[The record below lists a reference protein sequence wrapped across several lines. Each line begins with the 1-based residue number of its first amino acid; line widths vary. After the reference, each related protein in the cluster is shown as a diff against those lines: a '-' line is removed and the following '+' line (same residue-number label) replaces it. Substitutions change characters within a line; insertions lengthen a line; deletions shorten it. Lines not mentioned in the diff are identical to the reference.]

1 MQETLDQV
9 IEHIRGAWRF
19 RRYALIAAW
28 TFAVLG
34 WAVLFV
40 MPDVYQA
47 SSRVFVDTKTALK
60 PVLQGIAIDQDVNAQ
75 LNLVRQSLLSGPQL
89 EPVASEVG
97 LLDTRTAT
105 PERRLRI
112 LDDLRDRVELGVAAA
127 GNRTDGSQDPEAG
140 SIYSIQYKDVSRDR
154 ALKVVEILQTHL
166 IENTLGGKRLGSEN
180 AQKFLGAQIHDLEQR
195 LRLAEDRLAEF
206 KKNNVGLMPTEQGGY
221 FARLQADIDAVSK
234 AQSALALATSRREEL
249 QRQLRGE
256 APVAAASGMPMNP
269 AMPGQ
274 SGGDTLSRIKET
286 QARLDD
292 LLLRFT
298 DKHPDVV
305 ATRQTLEQLKE
316 RRQNEL
322 EALRRGDPNAAA
334 TSGASSNPVYQSIQ
348 LALNQTDLE
357 IASLR
362 REIADHQAKVAE
374 SRKMLDTMPQVEAE
388 YARLNRDYDVTKA
401 NYTALVERLEKS
413 KLGEEASSSG
423 SVRFDIIEP
432 PTADFKPISPQRPL
446 LVIGILVAA
455 IAAGAGVAF
464 LIHLLRPV
472 FTSAR
477 GLADTTGLI
486 VLGAVSMTW
495 LDRHASQRRRSYWYY
510 GVGVLGLFIA
520 GIVVLQLNRM
530 GIRLTPAG
538 NA

>member
-1 MQETLDQV
+1 M
-9 IEHIRGAWRF
+9 
-19 RRYALIAAW
+19 
-28 TFAVLG
+28 
-34 WAVLFV
+34 
-40 MPDVYQA
+40 
-47 SSRVFVDTKTALK
+47 
-60 PVLQGIAIDQDVNAQ
+60 NA
-75 LNLVRQSLLSGPQL
+75 
-89 EPVASEVG
+89 
-97 LLDTRTAT
+97 
-105 PERRLRI
+105 
-112 LDDLRDRVELGVAAA
+112 
-127 GNRTDGSQDPEAG
+127 
-140 SIYSIQYKDVSRDR
+140 
-154 ALKVVEILQTHL
+154 
-166 IENTLGGKRLGSEN
+166 
-180 AQKFLGAQIHDLEQR
+180 
-195 LRLAEDRLAEF
+195 
-206 KKNNVGLMPTEQGGY
+206 
-221 FARLQADIDAVSK
+221 
-234 AQSALALATSRREEL
+234 
-249 QRQLRGE
+249 
-256 APVAAASGMPMNP
+256 

-432 PTADFKPISPQRPL
+432 PTADFKPIAPKRPL
-446 LVIGILVAA
+446 LVIGILGAA
-455 IAAGAGVAF
+455 IAAGAGIAF
-464 LIHLLRPV
+464 LIHLLRPI

-477 GLADTTGLI
+477 GLADTTGLV

-495 LDRHASQRRRSYWYY
+495 LDRHASQRKRSYWYY

-530 GIRLTPAG
+530 GIRLTLAG
-538 NA
+538 DA